1 VEIATVGA
9 RTLRLPLERPIRTS
23 NLTIDVREFVLV
35 EVSTTDGLSG
45 HGFGFTRGGLLAE
58 TIATNL
64 APLLVGTDARLIEAA
79 WERMYQGTRY
89 LGRKGLLMRALSA
102 VDIALW
108 DLRGKALGAPVWA
121 LFGGY
126 ADRVDAYVAGG
137 YYGPASDP
145 SDVFEEFRRYRDDGY
160 RGAKVNAGGLP
171 FDRDLERI
179 EAARE
184 GLGQDASLAVDFN
197 GVLPGVREALRWA
210 DALAGLGVSMVEE
223 PFLMDD
229 VAALRAFHTRSP
241 IDVAVGEDESGRWAF
256 APLLHPRAL
265 DVLRH
270 DATLVGGISEWN
282 KVAALGL
289 AANVTLFPHW
299 FPEVHVHLAA
309 AWPQCRGVEFIDPAT
324 GVMNLHE
331 LMLNPLQAKD
341 GTIEV
346 PSAPGLG
353 IEWAWDRIEAVTR

>member
-1 VEIATVGA
+1 VEIASVGA

-23 NLTIDVREFVLV
+23 NLVIEAREFVLV
-35 EVSTTDGLSG
+35 ELRTTSGLTG
-45 HGFGFTRGGLLAE
+45 HGFGFTRGGLLAQ
-58 TIATNL
+58 TIETNL
-64 APLLVGTDARLIEAA
+64 APLLVGSDARLIEAA
-79 WERMYQGTRY
+79 WERMYLGTRY
-89 LGRKGLLMRALSA
+89 LGRKGLVMRALSA

-108 DLRGKALGAPVWA
+108 DLRGKALGAPLWS

-126 ADRVDAYVAGG
+126 AERVDAYVAGG
-137 YYGPASDP
+137 YYGPATDP
-145 SDVFEEFRRYRDDGY
+145 SDVVAEFRRYRDAGY
-160 RGAKVNAGGLP
+160 RGAKINAGGLS

-184 GLGQDASLAVDFN
+184 GLGAEAALAIDFN
-197 GVLPGVREALRWA
+197 GALRSAKEALHWT
-210 DALAGLGVSMVEE
+210 DAVRRLGVSFIEE

-229 VAALRAFHTRSP
+229 VPALRAFHERSP
-241 IDVAVGEDESGRWAF
+241 IDVAVGEDESGRWSF
-256 APLLHPRAL
+256 APLLQPRAL

-309 AWPQCRGVEFIDPAT
+309 AWPHCRGVELIDPAT

-331 LMLNPLQAKD
+331 LMRNPLRAEG
-341 GTIEV
+341 GTVTV
-346 PSAPGLG
+346 PTAPGLG
-353 IEWAWDRIEAVTR
+353 IDWAWDRIDEVTV